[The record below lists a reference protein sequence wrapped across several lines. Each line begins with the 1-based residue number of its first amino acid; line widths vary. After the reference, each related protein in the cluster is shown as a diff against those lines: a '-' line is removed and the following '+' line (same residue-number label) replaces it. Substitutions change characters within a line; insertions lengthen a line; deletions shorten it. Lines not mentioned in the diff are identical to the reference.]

1 MQYIII
7 SIACWA
13 AGLYTGFY
21 FGYVKREKQPPPMP
35 IINEIRQLKE
45 YMDKV
50 SNYVE
55 TRLEDAD
62 IKQRNEDKG
71 PKSWFDQ

>member
-7 SIACWA
+7 SIVCLIV
-13 AGLYTGFY
+13 GLYTGFY

-35 IINEIRQLKE
+35 IINEIRSMKE

-50 SNYVE
+50 SSYVE
-55 TRLEDAD
+55 TRLEDAE
-62 IKQRNEDKG
+62 IKHREDKE

>member
-1 MQYIII
+1 MNVILPIVTLI
-7 SIACWA
+7 V
-13 AGLYTGFY
+13 GLYTGFY

-55 TRLEDAD
+55 TRLEDAE
-62 IKQRNEDKG
+62 IKQRDKVE

>member
-7 SIACWA
+7 PIVTLI

-50 SNYVE
+50 SSYVE
-55 TRLEDAD
+55 TRLEDAE
-62 IKQRNEDKG
+62 IKQRDDKE